1 MKKQDHRGT
10 RARYSSTYM
19 TMPSRYLPGRYLG
32 QAKVFAR
39 RHGRNG
45 ADAESNLGGW
55 EKSNGNLVR
64 ANALWVACT
73 RFLPEH
79 QDVRLGRVA
88 KVILGEDLC
97 VQLYSLLDVAAMCS
111 CGSCERVL

>member
-1 MKKQDHRGT
+1 
-10 RARYSSTYM
+10 
-19 TMPSRYLPGRYLG
+19 MPNRYLPGRYLG

-45 ADAESNLGGW
+45 ADAESNLGDWG
-55 EKSNGNLVR
+55 KSNSNLVR

-73 RFLPEH
+73 RFLLEH

-88 KVILGEDLC
+88 KVMAGEGLY
-97 VQLYSLLDVAAMCS
+97 VQLYSLLDVR
-111 CGSCERVL
+111 GDDLTQQRFTL